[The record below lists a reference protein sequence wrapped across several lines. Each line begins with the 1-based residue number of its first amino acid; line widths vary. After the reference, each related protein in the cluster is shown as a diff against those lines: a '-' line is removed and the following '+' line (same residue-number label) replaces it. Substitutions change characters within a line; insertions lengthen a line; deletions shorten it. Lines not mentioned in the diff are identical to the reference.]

1 MKNKTSLL
9 AVVLILGM
17 ASSQNLYAQDPAVIA
32 KNCGQRPALSLWN
45 ALNEFSSFLV
55 MKAPLA
61 AAGVAASKVYNK
73 EATTDVCGMNMANLI
88 TVMTMVAKKEIF
100 ENDLNN
106 LNAQWD
112 AAKEA
117 HSQVGSRPGN
127 DYLETLSQR
136 LDTIEAECSIKDFRI
151 KPVLVGTALLKLH
164 VHKLLIDSANKS
176 FDDQQNTNSSRF
188 YMACARAISSAE
200 KSKER
205 IKKINDDFENHIKK
219 THYILDEQVEDT
231 IYTGKVVIILPDSSR
246 EYGPERS
253 CATGLFHPGK
263 REHAVRELQQLGE
276 QLVRDRI
283 QELRSGETDDQRKM
297 FQEQYDTYQNF
308 DAFIGSI
315 NSELASR
322 NEALK
327 KQTTGGA
334 SSYRAVDGQ
343 RSNGDP
349 AYSFVN
355 QWSHN
360 LDWQVDLGPI
370 WEACPTKIETVAFKA
385 IVKKAVS
392 YKVQLLDE
400 NKKIVVGCERIIT
413 VSPGTENYAVN
424 FRVWPYGVGNAPVA
438 RYVKILSTTSSSN
451 DYNLDEVYVFTADLA
466 PTMTTWQSAQFLW
479 YNSEYAVDLDAKA
492 SFMGQTN
499 LTSSLTTAVPG
510 KKSNWVGYFP
520 QPISV
525 GKIFVTSTLS
535 GNHSYL
541 VQFVSEENIEVAST
555 TMKFSGLGNGTNV
568 WSVPLSAKPARS
580 IKITSTATNKQ
591 VGLSTVRIFKRGEFS
606 Q

>member
-9 AVVLILGM
+9 AAVLILGM
-17 ASSQNLYAQDPAVIA
+17 ANSQNLYAQDPSVIA
-32 KNCGQRPALSLWN
+32 KNCGQRPAVSLWN
-45 ALNEFSSFLV
+45 AMNEFSSL
-55 MKAPLA
+55 MGLKAPLA
-61 AAGVAASKVYNK
+61 VAAVAASKVCNK
-73 EATTDVCGMNMANLI
+73 EVTTDICAMNMANLI
-88 TVMTMVAKKEIF
+88 TVMSMVAKKEIF
-100 ENDLNN
+100 ENDLKN

-112 AAKEA
+112 AAKA
-117 HSQVGSRPGN
+117 VYNLIGPNPGN
-127 DYLETLSQR
+127 DYLVTLEQR
-136 LDTIEAECSIKDFRI
+136 LDVIEAECSTKDLRI
-151 KPVLVGTALLKLH
+151 RPVLVGTALLKLY
-164 VHKLLIDSANKS
+164 VHKLLINSANKS

-188 YMACARAISSAE
+188 YMACARAIEAAE
-200 KSKER
+200 TSKER
-205 IKKINDDFENHIKK
+205 IRKIKDDFEGYINK
-219 THYILDEQVEDT
+219 TNYILDEDVEDA

-253 CATGLFHPGK
+253 CATGPFHPGK
-263 REHAVRELQQLGE
+263 REQAVRELQQLGE

-297 FQEQYDTYQNF
+297 FQEQNETYQNF

-315 NSELASR
+315 NYELASR
-322 NEALK
+322 NEASK

-355 QWSHN
+355 QWTHN
-360 LDWQVDLGPI
+360 LDWQVDLGRI

-385 IVKKAVS
+385 NVKKVVN
-392 YKVQLLDE
+392 YRVQLLDE
-400 NKKIVVGCERIIT
+400 NKKMVVGCERIIK

-424 FRVWPYGVGNAPVA
+424 FRVWPYGVGIAPVA
-438 RYVKILSTTSSSN
+438 RYVKIISIESSAN
-451 DYNLDEVYVFTADLA
+451 DYNLDEVYVFTADLG
-466 PTMTTWQSAQFLW
+466 PTMTTWQSTQFLW
-479 YNSEYAVDLDAKA
+479 YDSGCAVDLDATA
-492 SFMGQTN
+492 SIMGQTS
-499 LTSSLTTAVPG
+499 LTSSCTTAVPG

-525 GKIFVTSTLS
+525 GKIFVTSTLN
-535 GNHSYL
+535 GDHSYL

-555 TMKFSGLGNGTNV
+555 TMKFSGFGGTNV

-580 IKITSTATNKQ
+580 IRITSTATNKQ
-591 VGLSTVRIFKRGEFS
+591 VGLSGVRIFKRGEFS